1 MSNQNQELTSI
12 IMQFAESGWDLI
24 DAPANLWIEY
34 NGDCEDTTKQL
45 IAAIKQADNECGS
58 CGCDMD
64 SLYKKALDLLKA
76 A

>member
-24 DAPANLWIEY
+24 DAPAKLWIEY